1 MKAIRLLSM
10 MCGVLV
16 LAGGAV
22 TSRASQG
29 PALTECNGIKDLVFV
44 PHQDDDLL
52 FMNPDIKSTIDA
64 GGCVQVVYLT
74 ASDRGE
80 GEPYMLGRERG
91 VRAAYAYMAQA
102 ANQWTE
108 DAAAVG
114 RREIARFTLDGNR
127 RVQLLHMRIKDP
139 WLGKGWGSLTPL
151 SQVESVAGT
160 AADTLGAFAQS
171 YTREDLVQT
180 IAAIIRDYAPSTL
193 RHMDDTV
200 AVPYTALCWRCAG
213 HDHPDHI
220 ASARLVRDAVRAYP
234 QGIYSEVAYVDY
246 PSQER
251 AANLSVSEIE
261 GKTEAFKRY
270 AWDDY
275 RYCSGADQC
284 KEPAGPA
291 ASWVGR
297 SYYVSRRSAPPILLP
312 ALSGGYLLLAVGES
326 NRAANVWDSARR
338 RWDSVGGR
346 TADPIAAFEYP
357 DGRAGVLARDA
368 NGKVW
373 TKRQDGQG
381 VWRDWVAIEGGRLL
395 RLPAIATRGA
405 PAAVGMG
412 SDGLFHFS
420 RYNTADQTWSGW
432 TAMPAL
438 HKARP
443 AVAVTVDANAAYV
456 VIASDQDGAVWASTQ
471 LVTERPRTNTAA
483 ATAWTPWQRLPLPS
497 AADGLAAMCNADGL
511 IQLFW
516 RDKAGGHMLTAAQA
530 SPGAVQK
537 PWTAPRD
544 MGFSYSGQPVVGL
557 NEHGDVVA
565 AALDESTASLWL
577 VEAGKASR
585 VLDGV
590 ASTPALYAQQGALY
604 VAARAL
610 KEGQDYW
617 LRARSRGKWSATAM
631 LDPPP
636 GDGGS
641 AFSDTRRLLT
651 GELQA
656 PALAASLP

>member
-1 MKAIRLLSM
+1 LNAIPWVSM
-10 MCGVLV
+10 VCGVLA
-16 LAGGAV
+16 LAGG
-22 TSRASQG
+22 TSTSWAG
-29 PALTECNGIKDLVFV
+29 PALTECNGIKDIVFV

-74 ASDRGE
+74 ASERGE

-91 VRAAYAYMAQA
+91 VRAAYAYMAQK

-108 DAAAVG
+108 DAVVVG
-114 RREIARFTLDGNR
+114 KRKIARFTLDGNR

-160 AADTLGAFAQS
+160 TADSLGAYAQI
-171 YTREDLVQT
+171 YTRRDLVQT
-180 IAAIIRDYAPSTL
+180 IAEIIRDYAPSTL

-220 ASARLVRDAVRAYP
+220 ASARLVRDAVRAFP
-234 QGIYSEVAYVDY
+234 EGIYSEVAYVDY

-251 AANLSVSEIE
+251 EANLSSSEVE
-261 GKTEAFKRY
+261 DKTEAFKRY

-275 RYCSGADQC
+275 RYCSGAAQC

-312 ALSGGYLLLAVGES
+312 ALDGGYMLLAIGES
-326 NRAANVWDSARR
+326 NRAANVWDSTKR

-346 TADPIAAFEYP
+346 SADPITAFEYP

-373 TKRQDGQG
+373 IKRQGEQG
-381 VWRDWVAIEGGRLL
+381 AWQDWVAIDGPRLL
-395 RLPAIATRGA
+395 RLPAIATAGA

-412 SDGLFHFS
+412 NDGLFHFS
-420 RYNTADQTWSGW
+420 GYSSTRQAWPAWSS
-432 TAMPAL
+432 MPVL

-443 AVAVTVDANAAYV
+443 GVAMTLDANDTHV
-456 VIASDQDGAVWASTQ
+456 VFACDQDGAIWASTQ
-471 LVTERPRTNTAA
+471 IVPARTKSAGNAA
-483 ATAWTPWQRLPLPS
+483 PVWAGWHRLPLPP
-497 AADGLAAMCNADGL
+497 AADGLAAVRNPDGR
-511 IQLFW
+511 IQLFF
-516 RDKAGGHMLTAAQA
+516 RDRANGHMLSAAQVG
-530 SPGAVQK
+530 PGAVQQ
-537 PWTAPRD
+537 PWTEAKD
-544 MGFSYSGQPVVGL
+544 LGFSYSGQPTVGL
-557 NEHGDVVA
+557 NEDGAAIA
-565 AALDESTASLWL
+565 AALDAATGSIWL
-577 VEAGKASR
+577 VEAGKATHIG
-585 VLDGV
+585 DGA
-590 ASTPALYAQQGALY
+590 ASTPALCAGRGALHI
-604 VAARAL
+604 AARASTD
-610 KEGQDYW
+610 GQAYW
-617 LRARSRGKWSATAM
+617 LRTRSHGAWGAEAV

-636 GDGGS
+636 AHGGS
-641 AFSDTRRLLT
+641 AFTDTRRLLA
-651 GELQA
+651 EKLKAA
-656 PALAASLP
+656 PVMASRLP